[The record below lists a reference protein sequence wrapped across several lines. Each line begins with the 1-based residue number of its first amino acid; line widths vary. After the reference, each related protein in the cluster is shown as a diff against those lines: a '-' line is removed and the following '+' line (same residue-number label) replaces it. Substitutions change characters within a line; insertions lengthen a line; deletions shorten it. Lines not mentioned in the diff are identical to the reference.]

1 MRAVVAQSAI
11 ALTFVIGASVVA
23 TPALAQSGDCEAQFS
38 VNQFVSNMNKAD
50 QALGEFDLDLY
61 RNVLDLTYAQLPC
74 TPDRLHPNHVSRF
87 ARQQAL
93 AAFFD
98 QDELTV
104 EYWAHLA
111 NQKSKVPW
119 PDDMGEDHPFRSS
132 LEEYGEPSYTGP
144 DGAYLYPPKGGG
156 VLVNGW
162 LVTEPKGIQESP
174 NFVQVVDKDGIVLDS
189 FWMDGG
195 LFPNKVLRGDDG
207 EVEAPEWW
215 KEPDLSLDPRTK
227 VEIDPEELER
237 RAKIAE
243 ERKQEELEEQ
253 ERLKALQEAAAKA
266 AEKQAKKQARIAK
279 REARKEARRRKKAEK
294 RGEVMMTDGAPPPPP
309 ETWVEIDVEKTEG
322 FSGLLAFETET
333 SDVECG
339 DLIALEPK
347 ALLGRLAEEEVSCLE
362 RSLRHST
369 RQVERDKI
377 SRVLVADAYAKEKM
391 HRWEAAMRRHLTDID
406 RSDADLCY
414 IFARYLARQGPDRS
428 TETIRWVELALI
440 NKGKWSG
447 QLRTERVYA
456 LMRLRAIAA
465 QQRWYQAEK
474 HFLQDPSRA
483 RQELAR
489 VWRNRTKTM
498 AREWLDYALD
508 DEVNMDP
515 QLAFQICFSAAGTQ
529 DFCDFEMPDPPTS
542 GS

>member
-1 MRAVVAQSAI
+1 MRAVISLGVVLTGLVAA
-11 ALTFVIGASVVA
+11 V
-23 TPALAQSGDCEAQFS
+23 PALANDDCDTQFS

-50 QALGEFDLDLY
+50 LALQEFDLDMF

-74 TPDRLHPNHVSRF
+74 TPDRLHPNHVARF
-87 ARQQAL
+87 ARQNAL
-93 AAFFD
+93 ASFFD
-98 QDELTV
+98 QDELNV
-104 EYWAHLA
+104 EYWAYVA
-111 NQKSKVPW
+111 NQKAQVPW
-119 PDDMGEDHPFRSS
+119 PDDMGEDHPFRMT
-132 LEEYGEPSYTGP
+132 LEEYGEGTKTGP
-144 DGAYLYPPKGGG
+144 EGAFLYPPKDGG

-162 LVTEPKGIQESP
+162 LVLEPKAVEASP
-174 NFVQVVDKDGIVLDS
+174 NFVQVVDKDGIVIDS
-189 FWMDGG
+189 FWMESGM
-195 LFPNKVLRGDDG
+195 FPNKVLRGDDG
-207 EVEAPEWW
+207 GLVAPEWW
-215 KEPDLSLDPRTK
+215 TEPDLSLDPRAK
-227 VEIDPEELER
+227 VEIDPKELER
-237 RAKIAE
+237 RQQLAE
-243 ERKQEELEEQ
+243 EREAEKAAEQ

-266 AEKQAKKQARIAK
+266 AEKQAKKQAKLAK
-279 REARKEARRRKKAEK
+279 KEAKKEERRRKKAEK
-294 RGEVMMTDGAPPPPP
+294 KGEILMTDGAPPPPP
-309 ETWVEIDVEKTEG
+309 ETWVEIDVEKSEAFT
-322 FSGLLAFETET
+322 SLLGFETET
-333 SDVECG
+333 SDVDCS

-347 ALLGRLAEEEVSCLE
+347 SLLGRLSEDEVSCLE

-428 TETIRWVELALI
+428 TETIRWTELALV

-447 QLRTERVYA
+447 RLRTERVYA

-483 RQELAR
+483 RQKLAAT
-489 VWRNRTKTM
+489 WRNRTKTM
-498 AREWLDYALD
+498 AREWLDYSMD

-515 QLAFQICFSAAGTQ
+515 SLAFQICFSAAGTQ
-529 DFCDFEMPDPPTS
+529 DFCDANVPDS
-542 GS
+542 AGS